1 MTRTSLRS
9 RLATAAAANHH
20 DLVRATAALVAIDSQ
35 TPPSDTRA
43 MVEHVVQAVAHG
55 EGLEIERR
63 PGAGPV
69 DNVVLRLRGHR
80 PGRRVILSC
89 HLDTYPV
96 GDIAGWTVP
105 PLSGAVRDGRLYG
118 RGSCDMKGGVAASLR
133 VLEVMAAHRNE
144 WSGELVVALAGDE
157 ESMGEQGTQV
167 LIDSSP
173 ACSDALVIVPDVGS
187 PGIVRCGEK
196 GMVWLRLTAQGSAA
210 HGAHVHRGVNAI
222 DRLIDALAA
231 LRGLAAMRTPAG
243 HEAVA
248 TMHAA
253 FPLSEP
259 VGGEGEMDV
268 MSRVTVNVGRIEGGT
283 SPNLV
288 PQKASADVDIRIPL
302 GVPVSDVERQID
314 AVLVGHP
321 GVSCSVTRR
330 YEATWTS
337 PAHPLVRYGTRA
349 AEEVLGRPVVANMR
363 VGASDARLWRRAGMA
378 TIVLGLTPHNLG
390 GSDEC
395 LDIAELPVLASI
407 LALTVHDCLAG
418 DPVC

>member
-1 MTRTSLRS
+1 MTPTSLRS
-9 RLATAAAANHH
+9 RLATASAADDD
-20 DLVRATAALVAIDSQ
+20 DLVQATAALVAIDSQ

-43 MVEHVVQAVAHG
+43 VVQHILQTVAHV

-69 DNVVLRLRGHR
+69 DNVVLSLRGHR
-80 PGRRVILSC
+80 PGKRVILSC

-105 PLSGAVRDGRLYG
+105 PLSGAVRDGKLYG

-133 VLEVMAAHRNE
+133 VLDVMAAHRTE
-144 WSGELVVALAGDE
+144 WSGELVLALAGDE

-173 ACSDALVIVPDVGS
+173 VCSDALVIVPDVGS

-196 GMVWLRLTAQGSAA
+196 GMIWLRLTARGSAA
-210 HGAHVHRGVNAI
+210 HGAHVHRGINAI
-222 DRLIDALAA
+222 DRLADALAA
-231 LRGLAAMRTPAG
+231 FRNLTAMRTPAS

-248 TMHAA
+248 TMQAA
-253 FPLSEP
+253 FPLSEGL
-259 VGGEGEMDV
+259 GGEGEMDV
-268 MSRVTVNVGRIEGGT
+268 MSRVTVNVGRIEGGI

-288 PQKASADVDIRIPL
+288 PDEAVADVDIRIPL
-302 GVPVSDVERQID
+302 GILTTDVEREIH
-314 AVLVGHP
+314 AILGGHP
-321 GVSCSVTRR
+321 GVSCSITRR

-337 PAHPLVRYGTRA
+337 PDHPLVRNGIRA
-349 AEEVLGRPVVANMR
+349 AEGVLGRPVVANMR

-390 GSDEC
+390 GPDEH

-407 LALTVHDCLAG
+407 LALTVYDCLAG
-418 DPVC
+418 EPAC